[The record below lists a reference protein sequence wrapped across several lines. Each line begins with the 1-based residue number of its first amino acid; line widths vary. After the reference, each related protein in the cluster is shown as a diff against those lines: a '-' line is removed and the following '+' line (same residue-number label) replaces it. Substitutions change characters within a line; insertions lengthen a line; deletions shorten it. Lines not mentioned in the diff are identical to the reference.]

1 MTMLNI
7 IYVIFNIILF
17 YYFKEI
23 SNKIAVYDYSNNR
36 KLHNGDISLTGGIL
50 VFISIFLYVILS
62 NFTQDQ
68 LFSQLNDGKIQ
79 TTIFILNCSLFFLI
93 GFIDD
98 KKRLSSKH
106 KFILFFLIIIIYLI
120 FDHTLVLETLSF
132 SSMEKNLQLNK
143 FGFIFTLFCMIIF
156 INAFNMYDGT
166 NGQIGIYSI
175 IILTYLSF
183 KFFKLELLLITT
195 PLIFFLILN
204 FKSKTFIGNSGS
216 YFLGFFFSVIII
228 KLYKFEGDYLLA
240 DEIALI
246 MFYPVFDLL
255 RLFIV
260 RLKNNRSPLI
270 GDRNHIHHYLLNKFH
285 LNYKVQLF
293 LTTLVLL
300 PILIYEIFD
309 INLII
314 ILLVNLVIYFI
325 IIKLKNSSFV

>member
-1 MTMLNI
+1 MTILNI

-68 LFSQLNDGKIQ
+68 LFSQLNGSKIQ

-98 KKRLSSKH
+98 KKRLSSKY

-183 KFFKLELLLITT
+183 KFFKLELLLITI

-260 RLKNNRSPLI
+260 RLKNNRNPLI

-314 ILLVNLVIYFI
+314 ILLDNLVIYFI